1 MFDVSGRTFVL
12 PAQSRSRTH
21 RRGSHDF
28 GGRYTNPADSA
39 QGANFYADPYF
50 VQETYKDPLAPRAQ
64 PPPQSR
70 PPTAYGH
77 HIRRSSTTVPPAR
90 SQTVRP
96 GATNPLRA
104 KQPPTKEATKEDLR
118 RHGIP
123 KGYSTKNWDTS
134 EQPILLLG
142 SVFDANH
149 LGKWIY
155 DWTVYK
161 AGDAAT
167 PIADVAGDLWLLLI
181 AFSGKHRRAEDTV
194 GRIRKRED
202 KELLQDFVSAGER
215 LMDKLR
221 ALLKKCE
228 APMLRSAKQRGSG
241 LGPDA
246 GVEFVN
252 TLFGR
257 DREMADTE
265 KFMQSLR
272 IYIQRFD
279 ANCLGILEQ
288 PTR

>member
-28 GGRYTNPADSA
+28 GGRYTNSADSA

-50 VQETYKDPLAPRAQ
+50 VQETTYKEPTAPRPQ

-77 HIRRSSTTVPPAR
+77 VRRSSTTVPPPR

-96 GATNPLRA
+96 GASNPLRA
-104 KQPPTKEATKEDLR
+104 KQPAPREATKEDLL

-123 KGYSTKNWDTS
+123 KGYSTKNWDTN

-161 AGDAAT
+161 EGGAQT

-181 AFSGKHRRAEDTV
+181 AFSGKHRRAEDIV
-194 GRIRKRED
+194 GRIRKPED
-202 KELLQDFVSAGER
+202 RELLQDFVSAGER
-215 LMDKLR
+215 LMHKLH

-228 APMLRSAKQRGSG
+228 APMLRSAKKRQTG

-257 DREMADTE
+257 DRELADTE
-265 KFMQSLR
+265 KFMQSMR

-279 ANCLGILEQ
+279 ANCPAILDQ